1 MAETAV
7 VDLIVKLGG
16 SGITNKKE
24 LEEAEYTNIESTAAL
39 AKQCVEAGL
48 KVIFVHGAGYF
59 LSMLYNT
66 ISATSRDQN
75 VILWDLFA
83 KIFFCYSLLF
93 FDTLLMQK
101 NGCIFFCQN

>member
-59 LSMLYNT
+59 F
-66 ISATSRDQN
+66 IN
-75 VILWDLFA
+75 VI
-83 KIFFCYSLLF
+83 
-93 FDTLLMQK
+93 
-101 NGCIFFCQN
+101 